1 MIALKTL
8 RTTAAAG
15 LLLLGSVAGFSTDAY
30 AASANSV
37 ATINWGSLSISFL
50 GDIDLGDGPA
60 IDQLDTLSD
69 TTLANAFANGVN
81 PIVSAGPNTTLDWDN
96 GSFAQAETG
105 NDHYN
110 GNSTAETP
118 NSTPG
123 SNFKSESQVFSDRQG
138 WIVDVNS
145 KALRSGEFTAI
156 GEGFVLVTVGYSL
169 FAEAS
174 DGGVLLPGDTAS
186 ASARVSALLRNLT
199 SGASAVTSSD
209 AGITVGFGENL
220 ADDGLIGVLL
230 YFHNGDRG
238 HLDISALSSAS
249 TSSSPVPLPAAGW
262 LLGGALM
269 MMAARRRR
277 V

>member
-30 AASANSV
+30 AAAANSV
-37 ATINWGSLSISFL
+37 ANINWDTLSISFIGDIGL
-50 GDIDLGDGPA
+50 GDP
-60 IDQLDTLSD
+60 QLDTLSD
-69 TTLANAFANGVN
+69 TTLANAFSNGVN
-81 PIVSAGPNTTLDWDN
+81 PLVSAGPFTTLDWDN

-123 SNFKSESQVFSDRQG
+123 SNFKSESEVFSDRQG

-169 FAEAS
+169 FAEAG

-230 YFHNGDRG
+230 FFHNGDRG

>member
-15 LLLLGSVAGFSTDAY
+15 LLLLGSVAGFSTNAY
-30 AASANSV
+30 AASANSL
-37 ATINWGSLSISFL
+37 ATINWDSLSISFIGNIGL
-50 GDIDLGDGPA
+50 GDP
-60 IDQLDTLSD
+60 QLDTLSD
-69 TTLANAFANGVN
+69 TTLANALSNGVN
-81 PIVSAGPNTTLDWDN
+81 PVVSAGPNTTLDWDN

-110 GNSTAETP
+110 GTSTAETP

-123 SNFKSESQVFSDRQG
+123 SNFKSESHVFSDRQG

-156 GEGFVLVTVGYSL
+156 GEGFVLVTVGYTL
-169 FAEAS
+169 FAEAG
-174 DGGVLLPGDTAS
+174 DGGTLLPGDTAS
-186 ASARVSALLRNLT
+186 ASASINALLRNLT
-199 SGASAVTSSD
+199 STSSAVTVSD
-209 AGITVGFGENL
+209 AGLTAGFGEVVT
-220 ADDGLIGVLL
+220 DTGLIGVML
-230 YFHNGDRG
+230 FFRDGDRG

-249 TSSSPVPLPAAGW
+249 TSSSPIPLPAAGW